1 MITLVSCE
9 IKFKPAYTS
18 TYNPADIYNYGSFSL
33 QKFLILN

>member
-9 IKFKPAYTS
+9 IKFKPAY